1 MEWRDEGIVLG
12 TRKHGETS
20 VILEVMTRHHGRHL
34 GLVRGGRS
42 RRMQPLLQPGNHV
55 SIHWWAR
62 LDEHMGAFQIE
73 PLGFAAARLIESPIA
88 LYGIQLSACHLRL
101 LPERDAHPGLYE
113 ILTLIIKHFDDV
125 LIAAELIL
133 RLELILL
140 EELGFGLDL
149 RVCAATGAVDDL
161 IYVSPKSGRAVSR
174 QGGAPW
180 ADKLLRLPEFVINN
194 QLRPSCLNDIEDA
207 YQLTGFFLD
216 RHVWEPRA
224 QLPPES
230 RTSFLNALNR
240 LLSST
245 E

>member
-1 MEWRDEGIVLG
+1 MEWRDEGIILG
-12 TRKHGETS
+12 TKKHGESS

-42 RRMQPLLQPGNHV
+42 RRQQPLLQPGNHV

-62 LDEHMGAFQIE
+62 LDEHMGAFQVE

-88 LYGIQLSACHLRL
+88 LYGIQLAACHLRL

-113 ILTLIIKHFDDV
+113 TLTLIINHFEDAFV
-125 LIAAELIL
+125 FGELLL
-133 RLELILL
+133 RFEMMML

-149 RVCAATGAVDDL
+149 RECAATGAVDDL

-174 QGGAPW
+174 KGGAAW
-180 ADKLLRLPEFVINN
+180 ADKLLSLPEFVINSKT
-194 QLRPSCLNDIEDA
+194 RPSCLHDIQDA
-207 YQLTGFFLD
+207 YKLTGYFLM

-224 QLPPES
+224 QMPPES
-230 RTSFLNALNR
+230 RNSFLNALSR
-240 LLSST
+240 VLSVT
-245 E
+245 G